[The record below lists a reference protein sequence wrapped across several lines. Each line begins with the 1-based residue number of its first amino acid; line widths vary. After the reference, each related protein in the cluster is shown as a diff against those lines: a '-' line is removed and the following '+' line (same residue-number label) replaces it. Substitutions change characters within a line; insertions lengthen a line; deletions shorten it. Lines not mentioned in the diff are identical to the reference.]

1 MLSLC
6 NGISI
11 CCFDNQDSLAY
22 APTSFVFDVVLLED
36 EEEEEEETEAFAPL
50 YFENT

>member
-11 CCFDNQDSLAY
+11 CCFDNQDSLAS
-22 APTSFVFDVVLLED
+22 ALTSFVFDVVLLED